1 MICFK
6 LFQEGT
12 SSLRRLW
19 HYTHLSKAARI
30 AEEDTFQLTFGGGP
44 SADNLQKSK
53 LRNFYL
59 STSSIP
65 SGRYGR
71 GGTNGEG
78 GGGFYPKSS
87 HVLIELNASKISD
100 NYKIKPV
107 NYWGK
112 EFKNMDETEERIVS
126 RNSSMPARKYIEAIH
141 IYLPSFAEGEEGER
155 EKSQAFA
162 HVKQIDDSGVKYYI
176 YADVR
181 DFARADSNR
190 AQDPDWPQTL
200 SALDSSL
207 ASPRSWETRQ
217 EARIA
222 SITDWLSNPTRSNT
236 QSEYMSMDFL
246 QSFGADLHNARGT
259 KSASSQAVLQK
270 LSELIRKTDKSIKQL
285 VQDAQDKSRKIKY

>member
-1 MICFK
+1 M
-6 LFQEGT
+6 
-12 SSLRRLW
+12 RRLW

-78 GGGFYPKSS
+78 GIGFYPKSS

-126 RNSSMPARKYIEAIH
+126 RNSSMPARKYIEAM
-141 IYLPSFAEGEEGER
+141 L
-155 EKSQAFA
+155 K
-162 HVKQIDDSGVKYYI
+162 
-176 YADVR
+176 
-181 DFARADSNR
+181 
-190 AQDPDWPQTL
+190 
-200 SALDSSL
+200 
-207 ASPRSWETRQ
+207 
-217 EARIA
+217 
-222 SITDWLSNPTRSNT
+222 
-236 QSEYMSMDFL
+236 
-246 QSFGADLHNARGT
+246 
-259 KSASSQAVLQK
+259 
-270 LSELIRKTDKSIKQL
+270 ELINSKDKYIEKCFFIQNHF
-285 VQDAQDKSRKIKY
+285 RMHKIVNNNLKKRF